1 MKMKALRGMGQQK
14 CTELMYDNVKQQ
26 DEIYVIDPE
35 STFTEGLKKIAKILA
50 QKKKLN
56 LS

>member
-14 CTELMYDNVKQQ
+14 CTELMYANVKQQ

-35 STFTEGLKKIAKILA
+35 STFTEGLKRLQEILA

>member
-14 CTELMYDNVKQQ
+14 CTELMYAVKQQ

-35 STFTEGLKKIAKILA
+35 YTEGLKRLQKYLHK
-50 QKKKLN
+50 KKKLN